1 MLELEN
7 ITKKYKNNILFDQLN
22 LKLNNP
28 GFYLI
33 TGKSGQGKTTL
44 LNILAGFISFEK
56 GERKENDCNIAYIF
70 QEYELINELTVI
82 ENLRLNSRVF
92 NSNFE
97 TEFIS
102 KLGLDDL
109 LHHYPSELS
118 GGQKQRVGIARA
130 LMQEPNFILCDE
142 PTESLDIDNANIVI
156 DLLKELS
163 SEVVVVVVSH
173 QKEILEKYCDAHL
186 EVKDGKLITLK
197 NDIYPKNIK
206 TSNKAKTTNNGE
218 LNKIIIDI
226 FRKSRQLLFGLF
238 MLFVI
243 IGQLLFTIESKIF
256 EKSDSMDALNANIV
270 YVKVYDQLSL
280 PKTFNTYAFKPIVNF
295 NNTKIKGNEH
305 SINVYPIKDNRVVD
319 NRVIVNQN
327 ILKLFNPEKET
338 DILNKEIEL
347 SFYCQHVEWK
357 IPFIITDI
365 VFEKDVNE
373 PQIYYSNEYLYHF
386 FGQEFMDDYLE
397 NSSDLQLICDDVRNS
412 YSVLKEYSG
421 MRVYHSILTNRF
433 LNEKTMNLYHFIY
446 ITIEIIFVLLVM
458 ISTIH
463 MTKKVFQK
471 DQRSLSVLCS
481 LGVPINAIKRCYLG
495 KNMNYLLIYACV
507 MMFLITVSD
516 FLIIG
521 KIQLLSF
528 VGITIQLLIS
538 IFTIVFGLKNWNR
551 EKTFDSIRINID

>member
-173 QKEILEKYCDAHL
+173 QKEILEKY
-186 EVKDGKLITLK
+186 
-197 NDIYPKNIK
+197 
-206 TSNKAKTTNNGE
+206 
-218 LNKIIIDI
+218 
-226 FRKSRQLLFGLF
+226 
-238 MLFVI
+238 
-243 IGQLLFTIESKIF
+243 
-256 EKSDSMDALNANIV
+256 
-270 YVKVYDQLSL
+270 
-280 PKTFNTYAFKPIVNF
+280 
-295 NNTKIKGNEH
+295 
-305 SINVYPIKDNRVVD
+305 
-319 NRVIVNQN
+319 
-327 ILKLFNPEKET
+327 
-338 DILNKEIEL
+338 
-347 SFYCQHVEWK
+347 
-357 IPFIITDI
+357 
-365 VFEKDVNE
+365 
-373 PQIYYSNEYLYHF
+373 
-386 FGQEFMDDYLE
+386 
-397 NSSDLQLICDDVRNS
+397 
-412 YSVLKEYSG
+412 
-421 MRVYHSILTNRF
+421 
-433 LNEKTMNLYHFIY
+433 
-446 ITIEIIFVLLVM
+446 
-458 ISTIH
+458 
-463 MTKKVFQK
+463 
-471 DQRSLSVLCS
+471 
-481 LGVPINAIKRCYLG
+481 
-495 KNMNYLLIYACV
+495 
-507 MMFLITVSD
+507 
-516 FLIIG
+516 
-521 KIQLLSF
+521 
-528 VGITIQLLIS
+528 
-538 IFTIVFGLKNWNR
+538 
-551 EKTFDSIRINID
+551 